1 MVDRELDT
9 LLRTIE
15 SSWSVIFVEQTNAGE
30 RSTELQVIYTKESA
44 ILSYV
49 SRYLDERNV

>member
-1 MVDRELDT
+1 MVDRKLDT

-15 SSWSVIFVEQTNAGE
+15 SSWSVMFVEQTNADE